1 MNNQH
6 IQNIIKANDDNRLA
20 IFVGAGISKY
30 SETSKIRIP
39 LWSDLIKKIQ
49 QDLDEHHEQDYLKLA
64 QLYYLEFGEFS
75 YYQMLKEFFSS
86 NLEPSEI
93 HKLIFQI
100 KPQYVITTNWDDIL
114 EKTVSEYNSF
124 YDLVVSDEDLVKS
137 TMQKKLIKMHGDF
150 KHHNIVFKE
159 DDYLNYSHN
168 FPLTENFIRSILST
182 HTVLF
187 IGYSYNDYNL
197 KQITK
202 WIQSFSKVKP
212 PAYLVEFKYNESR
225 AKYLENHGI
234 TLLSINSNNGIDDR
248 FTNMKKFLE
257 SIKNKQINE
266 ASAQVDYAT
275 VIDYFYN
282 QLLPY
287 DSFTV
292 LMPEQ
297 VRNCFKYAKL
307 HYINGNTII
316 LDFFKV
322 LDDDKHNARFQE
334 ILKIF
339 DKHVEKNKTE
349 ADELFLAQ
357 NSRDLK
363 LILENK
369 DKLEKIFTI
378 LSKAGF
384 AGVML
389 DDKSYYK
396 FDLPFYDGINLDN
409 IITFKLNETVARD
422 DLERA
427 LVMHELDKDQIA
439 YDIYDKLIKNSM
451 KHQDYYTA
459 FIGMFNSNNIRH
471 ILQWDYRIADNKY
484 KNIEDYD
491 LEDKYYDLPKVKR
504 EDVHHVFDQ
513 IRDFKFLYK
522 NAFEISSLLDDK
534 IKSKQYVLNGGMT
547 FSNEAEKPQVKH
559 CNLMYFVLGNG
570 IAVEKY
576 NEFLRIMTYFIKI
589 AVIRQFQQ
597 DDIQLN
603 KLELYSCIR
612 YIKYE
617 DLKDIFADCDKKDT
631 KQKLIIDDELSN
643 YLLSVLE
650 NLENHLLGS
659 QNIPFPNFEAFWI
672 NLLYI
677 FSIIKIEDSTLAR
690 VLTNFN
696 KILSSSNNSM
706 SIYEAI
712 NLFFGL
718 QYQLYKMK
726 IDVKKLFDL
735 LEVLIN
741 KIVYKTYN
749 WHEYEAISR
758 NYVSNLYSYI
768 SLDVEK
774 KYDNEKLID
783 KLIAEIN
790 YSCDI
795 KQQVQFSKY
804 FLINLLSIS
813 NSVIQDK
820 IKHFICS
827 IDINNLEDNFEKLD
841 TNLFLFSHDLTKV
854 SKESIKQD
862 FENYMQQFR
871 NGSIKFSSD
880 SYTIYNWLDYLVNT
894 KKIEEFNNLLNEVKS
909 LIDNFK
915 SPVQSFF

>member
-1 MNNQH
+1 MNRQH
-6 IQNIIKANDDNRLA
+6 IKNIIAANNDNRLA

-30 SETSKIRIP
+30 SETDVIKIP

-49 QDLDEHHEQDYLKLA
+49 QDLGEHNEQDYLKLA

-86 NLEPSEI
+86 NFEPSEI

-168 FPLTENFIRSILST
+168 FPLTENFIKSILST

-212 PAYLVEFKYNESR
+212 PAYLVEFKYNQSR

-234 TLLSINSNNGIDDR
+234 TLLSIDNNSADDR
-248 FTNMKKFLE
+248 FAKMKVFLD
-257 SIKNKQINE
+257 SIKNKQIDE
-266 ASAQVDYAT
+266 ASAQVDYVA
-275 VIDYFYN
+275 VINYFYN

-287 DSFTV
+287 DRFTV

-297 VRNCFKYAKL
+297 IRNCFKNANLRYTSC
-307 HYINGNTII
+307 NTII
-316 LDFFKV
+316 LDFFKFA
-322 LDDDKHNARFQE
+322 DGDKYNTDFQE
-334 ILKIF
+334 ILKIL
-339 DKHVEKNKTE
+339 DKYVEKNKTE

-357 NSRDLK
+357 NSSNLK
-363 LILENK
+363 LILESK

-384 AGVML
+384 DGITL
-389 DDKSYYK
+389 DDSSYYK
-396 FDLPFYDGINLDN
+396 FDLLFYNGIDLDN
-409 IITFKLNETVARD
+409 IITFKLDETKVRNE
-422 DLERA
+422 LEKA
-427 LVMHELDKDQIA
+427 LIMHELDKNEGA
-439 YDIYDKLIKNSM
+439 YDIYDELIKESM
-451 KHQDYYTA
+451 KHQDYHTA
-459 FIGMFNSNNIRH
+459 FIGMFNSNNLRH
-471 ILQWDYRIADNKY
+471 ILQWDYRITDNKY

-491 LEDKYYDLPKVKR
+491 LEDKYYDLPKISR
-504 EDVHHVFDQ
+504 AAVFYLLDQ
-513 IRDFKFLYK
+513 IKDFKFLYRR
-522 NAFEISSLLDDK
+522 AFEVSSLLDDK
-534 IKSKQYVLNGGMT
+534 IKSSRLVLNGGMT
-547 FSNEAEKPQVKH
+547 FSNQADKPQVEH
-559 CNLMYFVLGNG
+559 YNLMYFILGNS
-570 IAVEKY
+570 IAVERSG
-576 NEFLRIMTYFIKI
+576 EFLQIMTYFIKI

-597 DDIQLN
+597 DNIQLN
-603 KLELYSCIR
+603 KLELYSCIS

-617 DLKDIFADCDKKDT
+617 DLKDIFADCAKKDT
-631 KQKLIIDDELSN
+631 KQKLIIDEELSN

-659 QNIPFPNFEAFWI
+659 QDIPFPNFEVYWI

-677 FSIIKIEDSTLAR
+677 FSIVKIKNSTLER

-696 KILSSSNNSM
+696 KILSRSKNSIA
-706 SIYEAI
+706 IYETV

-718 QYQLYKMK
+718 QYQLYEEQ
-726 IDVKKLFDL
+726 IDNNKLVDL

-749 WHEYEAISR
+749 GYEYHAISR
-758 NYVSNLYSYI
+758 DYISNLYSYI
-768 SLDVEK
+768 SLDPDK
-774 KYDNEKLID
+774 KYDNEKLVTRLLVEVSD
-783 KLIAEIN
+783 L
-790 YSCDI
+790 DI
-795 KQQVQFSKY
+795 KQQVEISRSL
-804 FLINLLSIS
+804 LIRLYGIS
-813 NSVIQDK
+813 NKTIQNT
-820 IKHFICS
+820 IKTFICS
-827 IDINNLEDNFEKLD
+827 ISINDIDDEFEKLD
-841 TNLFLFSHDLTKV
+841 TMLFFFAN
-854 SKESIKQD
+854 EFAP
-862 FENYMQQFR
+862 FEVNDILGPLDKYVEQFR
-871 NGSIKFSSD
+871 DGKTMSSQL
-880 SYTIYNWLDYLVNT
+880 SNIHFWLHYLVNT
-894 KKIEEFNNLLNEVKS
+894 KKHEQFNVLLEEVKS
-909 LIDNFK
+909 LLDNFK
-915 SPVQSFF
+915 SPMKSYL